1 VSPHSSALNL
11 INAFAV
17 ALKHR
22 LRFEP
27 YVHYSDLLSLVGHLD
42 TFAQKASSAEAC
54 QRPHVNPLKAWGK
67 FLGISFAMSNP
78 RKTMKRSRKPLGNLP
93 LEILSYI
100 SLYIDDIFTNGTL
113 TIPIYQTQ
121 AANAIAALN
130 DCLTGT
136 DRILNTP
143 LPVAYSIAI
152 SQITWVYV
160 LLLPFQLL
168 STLGWI
174 TIPATVFAAYIIL
187 AIAHI
192 GCEIENP
199 FGDDVNDLPL
209 DAFCQQL
216 ASEIDVIAATP
227 PVRGPRDFMTKS
239 ANLVLWPLS
248 GSGYEVW
255 EGRSVEQIRAA
266 LRAKVQMG
274 VKQKEE
280 VIRSPVSEKPAGV

>member
-1 VSPHSSALNL
+1 M

-27 YVHYSDLLSLVGHLD
+27 YVHYNDLLSLVGHLD
-42 TFAQKASSAEAC
+42 TFAQKASSPEAC
-54 QRPHVNPLKAWGK
+54 QPPHVNPLKAWGK

-78 RKTMKRSRKPLGNLP
+78 RKTMKRSSKPLGNLP
-93 LEILSYI
+93 LEILTYL
-100 SLYIDDIFTNGTL
+100 SLYIDEIFTNGTL
-113 TIPIYQTQ
+113 TVPIYQTH

-168 STLGWI
+168 SALGWI

-216 ASEIDVIAATP
+216 ASDIDVIAATP
-227 PVRGPRDFMTKS
+227 PVKGGVGEFAAKS
-239 ANLVLWPLS
+239 GNLLLWPLS

-280 VIRSPVSEKPAGV
+280 VIQSLVSEKSADV